1 MVFGVLR
8 INSPRHKNNHT
19 LCWLPPPLTPSQ
31 PIAVITGFY
40 RDASSSWSSFSPDH
54 LFPFTLYSKVL
65 GQRSPKQKYFRLENP
80 LSSMFIQFGGDRE
93 KTLCKSIALR
103 IFLFVYPQ
111 NILQCSPNSSSSPL
125 KIFTFVLWIFFSI
138 EKTMVFLYFTMA
150 LVPLIGVSLHFDW
163 LKSWVIMSIVLGS
176 LVCDLPPKEF
186 FAHCAEHW
194 FWAKLAN

>member
-8 INSPRHKNNHT
+8 IDPPRHKNNHT
-19 LCWLPPPLTPSQ
+19 STTTYT
-31 PIAVITGFY
+31 ITTHCSHHRFLQ
-40 RDASSSWSSFSPDH
+40 RCHASSSWSSFSPDH

-111 NILQCSPNSSSSPL
+111 NILQCPPNILLHLPSKYSPL
-125 KIFTFVLWIFFSI
+125 SS
-138 EKTMVFLYFTMA
+138 EYS
-150 LVPLIGVSLHFDW
+150 SLLRKPRCFYISRWRLSH
-163 LKSWVIMSIVLGS
+163 
-176 LVCDLPPKEF
+176 
-186 FAHCAEHW
+186 
-194 FWAKLAN
+194 

>member
-1 MVFGVLR
+1 MVFGVQK

-40 RDASSSWSSFSPDH
+40 KDASSSWSSFSPDH

-111 NILQCSPNSSSSPL
+111 NILQCPPNILLHLPL
-125 KIFTFVLWIFFSI
+125 LPLRA
-138 EKTMVFLYFTMA
+138 ELHHTMA
-150 LVPLIGVSLHFDW
+150 TSQSGRETFSFSVYTPQRNPH
-163 LKSWVIMSIVLGS
+163 
-176 LVCDLPPKEF
+176 
-186 FAHCAEHW
+186 
-194 FWAKLAN
+194 

>member
-31 PIAVITGFY
+31 PITGFY

-111 NILQCSPNSSSSPL
+111 NILQCPPNILLHLPSKYSPL
-125 KIFTFVLWIFFSI
+125 SSEYSSLLRKPWCFYISRWRLSHYWGFSSLW
-138 EKTMVFLYFTMA
+138 
-150 LVPLIGVSLHFDW
+150 LVEELSNIN
-163 LKSWVIMSIVLGS
+163 
-176 LVCDLPPKEF
+176 
-186 FAHCAEHW
+186 EHV
-194 FWAKLAN
+194 